1 MPRRVRADAPQPSLL
16 EPALKTAP
24 CVPAIREAVRSWA
37 ASGHQG
43 VTPTTR
49 VLLNYWFRADHRL
62 PNGEKFAYYPFQRE
76 AVETLI
82 YLYEVARIRRHA
94 PMIET
99 FARSATQLGG
109 PLRLLQYDDF
119 PRYCLKMATGSG
131 KTKVLSLAVAWQYFN
146 AVLENDAE
154 YARTSLI
161 IAPNVIVFERLKL
174 DFGGGRIFRADPV
187 IPPELKLYWD
197 VEFYMRGDGERASS
211 QGALYLTNIQQLYE
225 RDDAAKQNGEPD
237 IMTAVLGPRPP
248 AQTLQID
255 GFDQRISARGGPV
268 FVANDEAHHTHDEE
282 SEWNRGIRRLH
293 TALTSSSPRS
303 SLAGESGGSA
313 SPLPSQGR
321 GAGGVRSGVLQLD
334 VSATPR
340 YSKGSLFT
348 WTVFDYPLKQAIIDN
363 VTKRPIKG
371 IMQGVKEAPSDI
383 ASVRYQAY
391 LTAGVERWREYRD
404 QLAKLKRKPVL
415 FIMLN
420 STHDADDVA
429 DYLRAKYP
437 AEFAGDKLLV
447 IHTDRAGDVAKGDLD
462 AARRAA
468 QEIDYG
474 HSPINAIVSV
484 LMLREGWDVQGV
496 TVVVGLRP
504 YSAKANILP
513 EQTIGRG
520 LRLMFRGRPGE
531 PTFRERVDV
540 IGNWAFIEFVE
551 QLERDEEI
559 EFETADLGVDRVVIE
574 KIFPDPAKLAQD
586 IRIPTLSPAL
596 ARKRTLKDEIEG
608 LDVSRFKTPK
618 LPMKPGDAAAQ
629 EFRYEGYDIITLERM
644 IERDYRT
651 PAVQTSQE
659 VISYYAKRIASDLK
673 LPSQF
678 AALAPKV
685 REFLAGYAF
694 GGPVNLDEPA
704 MIQAIAHPVSQHVTI
719 KAFVAALR
727 AAVVEEL
734 TPTLESAGRQL
745 SETEPFPW
753 SRPTAAANKTVF
765 NLVAAD
771 NEFEKTFALFLE
783 RAPDVARFAKLPERF
798 GFAIP
803 YTDSAASLRYYEP
816 DFVAVTADGVHH
828 LIETKGREDID
839 VKHKD
844 RAAQLWCENA
854 SLLTGT
860 AWEYA
865 IVHQREFEQLRPDEF
880 SDLAALAPV
889 TVV

>member
-1 MPRRVRADAPQPSLL
+1 
-16 EPALKTAP
+16 
-24 CVPAIREAVRSWA
+24 
-37 ASGHQG
+37 
-43 VTPTTR
+43 
-49 VLLNYWFRADHRL
+49 
-62 PNGEKFAYYPFQRE
+62 
-76 AVETLI
+76 
-82 YLYEVARIRRHA
+82 
-94 PMIET
+94 
-99 FARSATQLGG
+99 
-109 PLRLLQYDDF
+109 
-119 PRYCLKMATGSG
+119 
-131 KTKVLSLAVAWQYFN
+131 
-146 AVLENDAE
+146 
-154 YARTSLI
+154 
-161 IAPNVIVFERLKL
+161 
-174 DFGGGRIFRADPV
+174 
-187 IPPELKLYWD
+187 
-197 VEFYMRGDGERASS
+197 
-211 QGALYLTNIQQLYE
+211 
-225 RDDAAKQNGEPD
+225 
-237 IMTAVLGPRPP
+237 MT
-248 AQTLQID
+248 
-255 GFDQRISARGGPV
+255 
-268 FVANDEAHHTHDEE
+268 
-282 SEWNRGIRRLH
+282 
-293 TALTSSSPRS
+293 
-303 SLAGESGGSA
+303 SA
-313 SPLPSQGR
+313 SYPIH
-321 GAGGVRSGVLQLD
+321 GVIQLD

-391 LTAGVERWREYRD
+391 LTAGVERWREYRN
-404 QLAKLKRKPVL
+404 QLAPLKRKPVL
-415 FIMLN
+415 FFMLN

-437 AEFAGDKLLV
+437 TEFAGDKLLV

-462 AARRAA
+462 AARKAA

-474 HSPINAIVSV
+474 SSPINAIVSV

-540 IGNWAFIEFVE
+540 IGNRAFIEFVE
-551 QLERDEEI
+551 QLEKDEEI
-559 EFETADLGVDRVVIE
+559 EFETVDLGVDRVVIE
-574 KIFPDPAKLAQD
+574 KIFPDHEKLAHD
-586 IRIPTLSPAL
+586 ICVPVLSPAL
-596 ARKRTLKDEIEG
+596 ARKRTLKEEIEA

-629 EFRYEGYDIITLERM
+629 DFHYEGYDIITLEKM
-644 IERDYRT
+644 IERDYT
-651 PAVQTSQE
+651 IPEVQTSQE
-659 VISYYAKRIASDLK
+659 VISYYAKRIASELK

-678 AALAPKV
+678 AVLAPKV

-694 GGPVNLDEPA
+694 GQPVNLDEPA
-704 MIQAIAHPVSQHVTI
+704 LIKAISHPVSQHVTI

-727 AAVVEEL
+727 EAVVEEL
-734 TPTLESAGRQL
+734 TPELQGEGRCL

-753 SRPTAAANKTVF
+753 SRPTAAAKKTVF

-771 NEFEKTFALFLE
+771 NEFEKAFAVFLE
-783 RAPDVARFAKLPERF
+783 KAPDVARFVKLPERF
-798 GFAIP
+798 GFMIP
-803 YTDSAASLRYYEP
+803 YTDSAANLRYYEP
-816 DFVAVTADGVHH
+816 DFIAVTSDGVHH

-860 AWEYA
+860 EWAVRDRAPEG
-865 IVHQREFEQLRPDEF
+865 VRE
-880 SDLAALAPV
+880 AAPG
-889 TVV
+889 

>member
-1 MPRRVRADAPQPSLL
+1 MPRQAKTAAGQIPLL
-16 EPALKTAP
+16 EVATKTAP
-24 CVPAIREAVRSWA
+24 CVPAIRDTVRAWA
-37 ASGHQG
+37 AGG
-43 VTPTTR
+43 YKDATPTTKIM
-49 VLLNYWFRADHRL
+49 LNYWFRADHRL
-62 PNGEKFAYYPFQRE
+62 PNGEKFQYYPFQRE
-76 AVETLI
+76 AIETLI
-82 YLYEVARIRRHA
+82 YLYEVAKVRRHA
-94 PMIET
+94 QMIE
-99 FARSATQLGG
+99 AYAKSATALGG
-109 PLRLLQYDDF
+109 QLRLLQYDDF

-131 KTKVLSLAVAWQYFN
+131 KTKVLSLAIAWQYFN

-154 YARTSLI
+154 YAKTSLI

-187 IPPELKLYWD
+187 IPPEFKLYWD
-197 VEFYMRGDGERASS
+197 VESYMRGDAERAGS
-211 QGALYLTNIQQLYE
+211 QGAIYLTNIQQLYE
-225 RDDAAKQNGEPD
+225 RDDPATNNDEPD
-237 IMTAVLGPRPP
+237 VMTAVLGPRPP
-248 AQTLQID
+248 AQAVQPD
-255 GFDQRISARGGPV
+255 GFDRRIIARGGPV
-268 FVANDEAHHTHDEE
+268 FVANDEAHHTHDED
-282 SEWNRGIRRLH
+282 SEWNKGIRRLH
-293 TALTSSSPRS
+293 AAVVAQAASLPAASSQDASQR
-303 SLAGESGGSA
+303 LAV
-313 SPLPSQGR
+313 Q
-321 GAGGVRSGVLQLD
+321 GVLQLD

-415 FIMLN
+415 FLMLN

-429 DYLRAKYP
+429 DYLRVKYP

-462 AARRAA
+462 AARKAA

-474 HSPINAIVSV
+474 KSPINAIVSV

-540 IGNWAFIEFVE
+540 IGNKAFIEFVE
-551 QLERDEEI
+551 QLEKDEEI
-559 EFETADLGVDRVVIE
+559 EFETVDLGVDRVIIE
-574 KIFPDPAKLAQD
+574 KIFPDPEKLAALRD
-586 IRIPTLSPAL
+586 ICVPVLSPAL
-596 ARKRTLKDEIEG
+596 ARKRTLKEEIEG
-608 LDVSRFKTPK
+608 LDVSRFKTPV
-618 LPMKPGDAAAQ
+618 LPVKAGDAAAQ
-629 EFRYEGYDIITLERM
+629 DFRYEGYDIITLERM
-644 IERDYRT
+644 IERDYT
-651 PAVQTSQE
+651 VPEVQTSQE
-659 VISYYAKRIASDLK
+659 VISYYAKRIAAELK

-678 AALAPKV
+678 AVLAPKV

-694 GGPVNLDEPA
+694 GQPVNLGEPA
-704 MIQAIAHPVSQHVTI
+704 MIKAISHPVSQHVTI

-727 AAVVEEL
+727 EAVVEEL
-734 TPTLESAGRQL
+734 TPELQGAGRCL

-753 SRPTAAANKTVF
+753 SRPTAPAVKTVF

-771 NEFEKTFALFLE
+771 NEFEKTFASFLE
-783 RAPDVARFAKLPERF
+783 KAPDVARFTKLPERF

-803 YTDSAASLRYYEP
+803 YTDSVANLRYYEP
-816 DFVAVTADGVHH
+816 DFIAVTVDGVHH

-844 RAAQLWCENA
+844 RAAQLWCRNA

-860 AWEYA
+860 GW
-865 IVHQREFEQLRPDEF
+865 
-880 SDLAALAPV
+880 ALQHRAPERV
-889 TVV
+889 

>member
-1 MPRRVRADAPQPSLL
+1 
-16 EPALKTAP
+16 
-24 CVPAIREAVRSWA
+24 
-37 ASGHQG
+37 
-43 VTPTTR
+43 
-49 VLLNYWFRADHRL
+49 
-62 PNGEKFAYYPFQRE
+62 
-76 AVETLI
+76 
-82 YLYEVARIRRHA
+82 
-94 PMIET
+94 
-99 FARSATQLGG
+99 
-109 PLRLLQYDDF
+109 
-119 PRYCLKMATGSG
+119 
-131 KTKVLSLAVAWQYFN
+131 
-146 AVLENDAE
+146 
-154 YARTSLI
+154 
-161 IAPNVIVFERLKL
+161 
-174 DFGGGRIFRADPV
+174 
-187 IPPELKLYWD
+187 
-197 VEFYMRGDGERASS
+197 VEFYLRGDSERASS
-211 QGALYLTNIQQLYE
+211 TGALYLTNIQQLYD
-225 RDDAAKQNGEPD
+225 RADVAGKNDEPD
-237 IMTAVLGPRPP
+237 VMTAVLGSRPP
-248 AQTLQID
+248 TQSLETD
-255 GFDQRISARGGPV
+255 RFDERISARGGPV

-293 TALTSSSPRS
+293 AALARQVATLPHSPV
-303 SLAGESGGSA
+303 
-313 SPLPSQGR
+313 
-321 GAGGVRSGVLQLD
+321 GVFQLD

-340 YSKGSLFT
+340 YSKGALFT

-429 DYLRAKYP
+429 DYLRTKYP

-462 AARRAA
+462 AARKAA

-474 HSPINAIVSV
+474 QSPINAIVSV

-540 IGNWAFIEFVE
+540 IGNKAFIEFVE
-551 QLERDEEI
+551 QLEKDEEI
-559 EFETADLGVDRVVIE
+559 EFETVDLGVDRVIIE

-586 IRIPTLSPAL
+586 ICIPVLSPAL
-596 ARKRTLKDEIEG
+596 ARKRTLREEIEG
-608 LDVSRFKTPK
+608 LDVSRFGTPK
-618 LPMKPGDAAAQ
+618 LPMKAGDAAAQ
-629 EFRYEGYDIITLERM
+629 DFRYEGYDIITLEKM
-644 IERDYRT
+644 VERDYKI
-651 PAVQTSQE
+651 PDVQTSQE

-685 REFLAGYAF
+685 REFLQDYAF
-694 GGPVNLDEPA
+694 GQVVNLDEPA
-704 MIQAIAHPVSQHVTI
+704 MIKAISHPVAQHVTI

-727 AAVVEEL
+727 EAVVEEL
-734 TPTLESAGRQL
+734 MPELVGAARCL
-745 SETEPFPW
+745 SETDPFPW
-753 SRPTAAANKTVF
+753 SRPVATASKTVF

-771 NEFEKTFALFLE
+771 NEFEKAFAGFLE

-803 YTDSAASLRYYEP
+803 YTDSAANLRYYEP

-860 AWEYA
+860 AWAYQ
-865 IVHQREFEQLRPDEF
+865 IVHQKEFEQLRPDEF
-880 SDLAALAPV
+880 SDLVALEPV
-889 TVV
+889 WLL

>member
-1 MPRRVRADAPQPSLL
+1 
-16 EPALKTAP
+16 
-24 CVPAIREAVRSWA
+24 
-37 ASGHQG
+37 
-43 VTPTTR
+43 
-49 VLLNYWFRADHRL
+49 
-62 PNGEKFAYYPFQRE
+62 
-76 AVETLI
+76 
-82 YLYEVARIRRHA
+82 
-94 PMIET
+94 MIET
-99 FARSATQLGG
+99 YAKSATQMGG
-109 PLRLLQYDDF
+109 QLRLLQYDDF

-131 KTKVLSLAVAWQYFN
+131 KTKVISLAIVWQYFN

-154 YARTSLI
+154 YARTSLV

-174 DFGGGRIFRADPV
+174 DFSGGRIFRTDPV

-197 VEFYMRGDGERASS
+197 MEAYMRGDAERASS

-225 RDDAAKQNGEPD
+225 RDDSAKSSAEPD
-237 IMTAVLGPRPP
+237 IMTTVLGPRPP
-248 AQTLQID
+248 AQTVQAD
-255 GFDQRISARGGPV
+255 NFDQRIIARGGPV

-293 TALTSSSPRS
+293 QAV
-303 SLAGESGGSA
+303 
-313 SPLPSQGR
+313 GR
-321 GAGGVRSGVLQLD
+321 DGIPPYSGVLQLD

-348 WTVFDYPLKQAIIDN
+348 WTVFDYPLKQAILDN
-363 VTKRPIKG
+363 VIKRPIKG
-371 IMQGVKEAPSDI
+371 VAQGIKEAPSDI

-404 QLAKLKRKPVL
+404 QLAPLKRKPVL
-415 FIMLN
+415 FVMLN

-437 AEFAGDKLLV
+437 SEFAGDKLLV
-447 IHTDRAGDVAKGDLD
+447 IHTDRGGDVAKGDLD
-462 AARRAA
+462 AARKAA

-474 HSPINAIVSV
+474 NSPINAIVSV

-520 LRLMFRGRPGE
+520 LRLMFRGKPGE

-540 IGNWAFIEFVE
+540 IGNKAFIEFVE
-551 QLERDEEI
+551 QLEKDEEI
-559 EFETADLGVDRVVIE
+559 EFETVDLDVDRIVIE
-574 KIFPDPAKLAQD
+574 KIHFDPEKLAQD
-586 IRIPTLSPAL
+586 ICVPVLSPAL
-596 ARKRTLKDEIEG
+596 ARKRTLKEEIEG

-618 LPMKPGDAAAQ
+618 LPMKAGDAAALA
-629 EFRYEGYDIITLERM
+629 FTYEGYDIITLEKM
-644 IERDYRT
+644 IERDYSV
-651 PAVQTSQE
+651 PDVQTSQE
-659 VISYYAKRIASDLK
+659 VISYYAKRIAADLK

-678 AALAPKV
+678 AVLAPKV
-685 REFLAGYAF
+685 REFLASYAF
-694 GGPVNLDEPA
+694 GRPVNLDEPD
-704 MIQAIAHPVSQHVTI
+704 MIKAISHPVCQHVTI

-727 AAVVEEL
+727 EAVVEEL
-734 TPTLESAGRQL
+734 TPELQSAARCL

-753 SRPTAAANKTVF
+753 SRPTAPARKTVF

-771 NEFEKTFALFLE
+771 NEFEKTFAIFLE
-783 RAPDVARFAKLPERF
+783 KAPDVDRFVKLPERF

-803 YTDSAASLRYYEP
+803 YTDSAANLRYYEP

-860 AWEYA
+860 PWEYV
-865 IVHQREFEQLRPDEF
+865 IVHQKEFEKLHPDEF
-880 SDLAALAPV
+880 SDLVALAPV
-889 TVV
+889 LLL